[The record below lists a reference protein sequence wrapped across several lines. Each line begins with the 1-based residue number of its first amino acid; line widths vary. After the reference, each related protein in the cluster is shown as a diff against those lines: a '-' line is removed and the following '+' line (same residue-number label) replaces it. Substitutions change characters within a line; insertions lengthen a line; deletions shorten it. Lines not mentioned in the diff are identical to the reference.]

1 METVNE
7 VKQALS
13 AKSRTATLDE
23 LRNEGRKRVR
33 LIKAEH
39 VAAMITE
46 AVHAAIGNSGLISK
60 EEADTLVANSQRE
73 FQTIVREREAQLQ
86 RAADLESRLRE
97 RESEIAHLQQE
108 LATART
114 VQLQPPVVPAAT
126 VVTAPTP
133 AAVAGTPDLTAAL
146 EKLAGSLNDRLEKL
160 GKKMGISA
168 AVEAGEVKFDGLF
181 KDSDKALESNM
192 KNVELKQKSGGGI
205 AANLA
210 KLKKLK
216 GGS

>member
-46 AVHAAIGNSGLISK
+46 AVHAAIGNSGLISQ

-73 FQTIVREREAQLQ
+73 FQAIVREREAQLQ

-97 RESEIAHLQQE
+97 RESEIAQLQQE

-114 VQLQPPVVPAAT
+114 VQSQTPVVPAAT

-168 AVEAGEVKFDGLF
+168 AVEASEVKFDGLF